1 MPTNLKD
8 LPPIVPVPTRTEN
21 LHLSKD
27 EFIKR
32 RKADNIR
39 AAKINDFADK
49 LDNQEQ
55 LAELPVEPVRESIG
69 IDLPPVA
76 KKVKKA
82 KASKA

>member
-39 AAKINDFADK
+39 AAKINEFADK

-55 LAELPVEPVRESIG
+55 LADLPVEPVE
-69 IDLPPVA
+69 LPPVA